1 MSTMVSSIEN
11 KQQQINKMMESYKII
26 RDITRGSCTTPKY
39 SLHEVL
45 PQEQSMGHSTSAEIS
60 TKSLQLPKCQSQNTE
75 LVLPNSGSN
84 ENKLRFT

>member
-26 RDITRGSCTTPKY
+26 RDITRGSCTSPKY

-45 PQEQSMGHSTSAEIS
+45 PQEQSMGHSTSAEIL
-60 TKSLQLPKCQSQNTE
+60 TKSLQKPSLI
-75 LVLPNSGSN
+75 SN
-84 ENKLRFT
+84 YAKLAPLAKG